1 LLSFIPTALAQE
13 KSDKPNLYMIQ
24 KPVACGDANEI
35 YKDLRERWEE
45 EPLTLLT
52 EPAMLPDGRIIELP
66 TVLFVNMEKKTYTI
80 VQKPSLQPGQACV
93 LSSGTISYVN
103 DKIKLTLGG
112 IKL

>member
-1 LLSFIPTALAQE
+1 MLSFIPTALAQE
-13 KSDKPNLYMIQ
+13 KSAEPNMYMVQ

-35 YKDLRERWEE
+35 YKDLRDRWKE
-45 EPLTLLT
+45 EPLTLMT
-52 EPAMLPDGRIIELP
+52 EPTILPDGTILELP

-80 VQKPSLQPGQACV
+80 VQKPPLQPGQACV
-93 LSSGTISYVN
+93 LSSGTITYAN